1 MIGGQFM
8 DNTMED
14 YYKVLQYLRET
25 HIDRQYPYEFTS
37 TDYIVNDENCELVEL
52 HNSDFDNSL
61 KISNISDGDRVTI
74 QLPSQRDYVDIDY
87 FEILFYSEDTITTD
101 DITIGL
107 SNLKNG
113 IINQIEL
120 TKDDIYNDGSFINED
135 GYYLFK
141 YRIRNTNTK
150 MQKKNRKIGNV
161 ASVNLEFNTD
171 ISEFYL
177 SNIVARVDQFT
188 LTLEDLDEQILMGKN
203 YVANQLLVESF
214 DDVPKPLEFLCW
226 KGAGAYSWLIW
237 WENQGKVFDDGTK
250 QGRNYA
256 TRLLDEINHF
266 IENYNTMVE
275 EEDLSDKINMS
286 LVGYGEFCGV
296 KSECKPCKKPKYY
309 KGSRLV

>member
-1 MIGGQFM
+1 M

-37 TDYIVNDENCELVEL
+37 TDYILNNSDCELVGE

-61 KISNISDGDRVTI
+61 KITDISNGDRLTI
-74 QLPSQRDYVDIDY
+74 QLPSQRDYVDIDF

-107 SNLKNG
+107 SNLRNG
-113 IINQIEL
+113 VVNQVEL
-120 TKDDIYNDGSFINED
+120 TKADIYDDGSFINEN

-161 ASVNLEFNTD
+161 ASVNIEFNTD
-171 ISEFYL
+171 VSEFYL

-188 LTLEDLDEQILMGKN
+188 ITLEDLDEQIIMGKN

-214 DDVPKPLEFLCW
+214 DDIPPQLEFLCW

-237 WENQGKVFDDGTK
+237 WENEGKTMDDGTK

-256 TRLLDEINHF
+256 TRLLEEIDKF
-266 IENYNTMVE
+266 IENYKTMTE
-275 EEDLSDKINMS
+275 EEDLSDKVNMK
-286 LVGYGEFCGV
+286 LVGFGEFCGV
-296 KSECKPCKKPKYY
+296 SSKCKPCKKPKYY